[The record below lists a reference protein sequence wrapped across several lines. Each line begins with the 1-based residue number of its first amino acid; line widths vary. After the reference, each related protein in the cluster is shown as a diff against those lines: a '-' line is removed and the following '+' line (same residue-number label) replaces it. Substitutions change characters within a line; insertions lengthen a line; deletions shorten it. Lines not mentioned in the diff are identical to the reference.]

1 MLDTYKLLA
10 RLFGYESVDI
20 EEMQKRGMLIL
31 LVGLTCVG
39 GTIYSSIYI
48 LLGASGMAKAT
59 MLYIVACIINFFAF
73 YISKNYTFFRDSSLI
88 FIFVDSILAHYF
100 NGGFVQSSA
109 VVWSAMLTPLGAL
122 IFHPEKARLYFFLFL
137 VVIATAVILDVYVDL
152 PSEDL
157 PQSIIMTFYLFN
169 ISTISFISFFL
180 LYTFMRQNEEFRA
193 LINQQKEAASREKI
207 RTKISSDLHD
217 NVGSMLT
224 GVAMQT
230 EILKMHI
237 DEKNIERFEKIS
249 ALSRKAME
257 SMRDTVWAIDSRKDT
272 IGDLN
277 SRILDYALEL
287 FEPLNKQ
294 VDFKTEL
301 DADLIINPDIRQA
314 AYLISKEAFTNI
326 AKYSDSDIIDFRLFK
341 EENNLK
347 LHIRDYGSIRTEP
360 IKTSGQ
366 GLSNMKLRAEQIG
379 GSFQYFI
386 EDGFHVDF
394 SFPLG

>member
-1 MLDTYKLLA
+1 MLETYKLLA

-31 LVGLTCVG
+31 LVGLTCIG

-59 MLYIVACIINFFAF
+59 MLYIVACIINFFVF
-73 YISKNYTFFRDSSLI
+73 YLSKNYKFFRESSLI
-88 FIFVDSILAHYF
+88 FIFVDSLLAHYF

-109 VVWSAMLTPLGAL
+109 VVWSAMLAPLGAL
-122 IFHPEKARLYFFLFL
+122 IFHQERVKLYFTLFI
-137 VVIATAVILDVYVDL
+137 VVIAIAVIMDVYVDL

-180 LYTFMRQNEEFRA
+180 LYTFMQQNKEFRA
-193 LINQQKEAASREKI
+193 LINQQKETAEREKI

-217 NVGSMLT
+217 NVGSLLT
-224 GVAMQT
+224 GVAMQS
-230 EILKMHI
+230 EILKLQI
-237 DEKNIERFEKIS
+237 DEKNRDRFEKIS
-249 ALSRKAME
+249 SMSRQAME

-294 VDFKTEL
+294 VNFKTEL
-301 DADLIINPDIRQA
+301 ETDLIINPDIRQA

-326 AKYSDSDIIDFRLFK
+326 AKYSDSENIDFRLFK

-347 LHIRDYGSIRTEP
+347 LQIRDYGSIRTES

-379 GSFQYFI
+379 GNFQYFI
-386 EDGFHVDF
+386 DDGFHVHF
-394 SFPLG
+394 SFPLK